1 MRLPNEPPM
10 AFVSS
15 RRRRRGSHR
24 WASTGAPWSLSRL
37 VMHAYLLASRASDSL
52 VTARRA
58 LTLARERGERLHEA
72 HALWLVGEA
81 FAQASSPNE
90 LSSERSYR
98 EALTLATELNMRPL
112 AAHCHLGLGKLHGR
126 TGDCVKGEEHLNT
139 AMMMVPR
146 DGYALLAAA

>member
-1 MRLPNEPPM
+1 MR
-10 AFVSS
+10 
-15 RRRRRGSHR
+15 
-24 WASTGAPWSLSRL
+24 
-37 VMHAYLLASRASDSL
+37 YLLASRASDSL
-52 VTARRA
+52 ATARRA

-72 HALWLVGEA
+72 HTLWLVGEA

-146 DGYALLAAA
+146 DGYALLAAASRSGAGSVRLMHCPVCGFDNRERVRFCEECGGKLE